1 MSEAYQ
7 VTPSVGVN
15 IRSGP
20 GTGYSKVGAYAQGTV
35 VTVTATRD
43 GGGQT
48 ETGWVSL
55 DYLAEEPPGRRQPV
69 RLHYHP

>member
-35 VTVTATRD
+35 VTVTATE
-43 GGGQT
+43 GVT
-48 ETGWVSL
+48 WYASL
-55 DYLAEEPPGRRQPV
+55 IGSSSFLRSHTAK
-69 RLHYHP
+69 